1 MSNLI
6 KIKINDQEIEVE
18 KGTLLIEAAKK
29 AGVEI
34 PHFCYHPKLKPDAN
48 CRMCLVEVEKMP
60 KLQTSCST
68 PATEGMIVHTETPKV
83 KDAQEGVMEFLLGNH
98 PLDCPEC
105 DQGGECQLQD
115 FAHQHGKMTSRFGE
129 EKRIFNKEYFGPLI
143 EKEMNRCVSCLRCV
157 RYCDEVIDSKALGS
171 FDRSTMHQVG
181 GFAHHE
187 LECEYCGGCI
197 QICPVGAL
205 TTRLA
210 MYDYRPWQLKKTE
223 SICTYCGDGC
233 LLTVEAVKD
242 DVVRVS
248 SELGTGRNEGDLCAR
263 GFFGYGFINSK
274 ERLDRP
280 ALNVKGRMLQVTWEA
295 ALDKMAA
302 GLKAI
307 KAQHG
312 PEAIGGII
320 STRCTNEE
328 IFLFQKLM
336 RDVIGTPHVDSA
348 VRYGYI
354 NAVRGLTDVFG
365 TARLARYEE
374 IINADVLLVFAGD
387 MTETNPITGLKVKE
401 AVKGKR
407 AKLITVDSYG
417 RQRDAYISHLPNLA
431 KQHLQV
437 KFGTE
442 GTAILGLMKAVA
454 EGPLPAAAA
463 PGSVDKIKQ
472 TVGGLSFGRIEAVTG
487 VPEAAFRQ
495 AAALYAGAKRGVM
508 IFGRAILRS
517 DEGYQN
523 VLHLAELAMAAGQV
537 GREGTGILALA
548 EENNEAGAAE
558 MGGAAEY
565 LPGLIPAVK
574 KGHTLIEMI
583 DAAARG
589 EIKALYL
596 VGENPLRSL
605 PQKKVEE
612 ALRKLDLLICQDLFM
627 SETGA
632 LAQVIL
638 PAASYAEKSG
648 HFTNHEGEIQKIH
661 KAIEPIGNAKP
672 DAMIFS
678 IVAKKLEL
686 MSGSNGD
693 APHYK
698 LFHYKT
704 PDEIWREIMMS
715 MPAKWPVPPSQQI
728 AEKMAVYSRKGSTV
742 QAGAAPRG
750 SESGSNGAFHL
761 QIGQILFHSGKMSTY
776 ASGLMTLF
784 PKEAVLIHPDDA
796 ERLGLEEGEAVS
808 LSMEGASSGVTVP
821 VKLSK
826 KLAKGTLFF
835 PEHFGLEVKKLLPL
849 TIDPTTGVPY
859 GDRGKVTLTK
869 AAVPVR

>member
-68 PATEGMIVHTETPKV
+68 PATDGMVVRTDTPKV
-83 KDAQEGVMEFLLGNH
+83 KDAQGGVMEFLLGNH

-129 EKRIFNKEYFGPLI
+129 EKRVFNKEYFGPLI

-171 FDRSTMHQVG
+171 FDRSTLHQVG

-223 SICTYCGDGC
+223 TICNYCADGC
-233 LLTVEAVKD
+233 LLTVETVKD
-242 DVVRVS
+242 NVVRVS

-263 GFFGYGFINSK
+263 GFFGYGFINNK

-280 ALNVKGRMLQVTWEA
+280 ALQIKGRMLQTTWEA
-295 ALDKMAA
+295 ALDKLAA

-307 KAQHG
+307 KEQHG

-320 STRCTNEE
+320 SAHCTNEE
-328 IFLFQKLM
+328 VFLFQKLM
-336 RDVIGTPHVDSA
+336 RDVIGTPHVDSSA
-348 VRYGYI
+348 RYGYI
-354 NAVRGLTDVFG
+354 NAVRGLTEVFG
-365 TARLARYEE
+365 TTRLARYEDLV
-374 IINADVLLVFAGD
+374 NADVLLVFAGD
-387 MTETNPITGLKVKE
+387 LTETNPITGLKIKE
-401 AVKGKR
+401 AIRKNR
-407 AKLITVDSYG
+407 AKLIAVDSYG
-417 RQRDAYISHLPNLA
+417 RQRDAYLSHLPNLA
-431 KQHLQV
+431 KQHLEV
-437 KFGTE
+437 RFGTE
-442 GTAILGLMKAVA
+442 GTAILGLMKAVI
-454 EGPLPAAAA
+454 EGPMPANAA
-463 PGSVDKIKQ
+463 PVQIEKVRQ
-472 TVGGLSFGRIEAVTG
+472 AVGALSFEKIESVTG
-487 VPEAAFRQ
+487 VPEAAFRE
-495 AAALYAGAKRGVM
+495 AAALYAGAQRGVLV
-508 IFGRAILRS
+508 FGRAILRS
-517 DEGYQN
+517 EEGYRN
-523 VLHLAELAMAAGQV
+523 VLKLADLAMAAGQV

-548 EENNEAGAAE
+548 EENNEAGAVE
-558 MGGAAEY
+558 MGGVSEY
-565 LPGLIPAVK
+565 LPGLVPAPR
-574 KGHTLIEMI
+574 KGHTLVEMI

-632 LAQVIL
+632 LAQVVL

-648 HFTNHEGEIQKIH
+648 HFTNHEGEIQKVH

-672 DAMIFS
+672 DWMIFS
-678 IVAKKLEL
+678 IIAKKLEL
-686 MSGSNGD
+686 LSGTTGET
-693 APHYK
+693 PHYK
-698 LFHYKT
+698 LFHYKA
-704 PDEIWREIMMS
+704 PDEIWKEIMMS
-715 MPAKWPVPPSQQI
+715 MPPKWPAVSVQQI
-728 AEKMAVYSRKGSTV
+728 TEQMASYSKRESKGYEIPAPS
-742 QAGAAPRG
+742 AA
-750 SESGSNGAFHL
+750 NGVFHL

-776 ASGLMTLF
+776 ASGLTTLF

-796 ERLGLEEGEAVS
+796 ERLELEEGEGVA
-808 LSMEGASSGVTVP
+808 LSMEGAASAVTVP
-821 VKLSK
+821 VKFSK
-826 KLAKGTLFF
+826 KLSKGTLFF
-835 PEHFGLEVKKLLPL
+835 PEHFGLEVKKRLPL
-849 TIDPTTGVPY
+849 TIDPVTGVPY
-859 GDRGKVTLTK
+859 GDRGRVILSK
-869 AAVPVR
+869 AAVGALK

>member
-1 MSNLI
+1 
-6 KIKINDQEIEVE
+6 
-18 KGTLLIEAAKK
+18 
-29 AGVEI
+29 
-34 PHFCYHPKLKPDAN
+34 
-48 CRMCLVEVEKMP
+48 
-60 KLQTSCST
+60 
-68 PATEGMIVHTETPKV
+68 
-83 KDAQEGVMEFLLGNH
+83 
-98 PLDCPEC
+98 
-105 DQGGECQLQD
+105 
-115 FAHQHGKMTSRFGE
+115 
-129 EKRIFNKEYFGPLI
+129 
-143 EKEMNRCVSCLRCV
+143 
-157 RYCDEVIDSKALGS
+157 IDSKALGS

-233 LLTVEAVKD
+233 LLTVEAVKEN
-242 DVVRVS
+242 VVRVS

-280 ALNVKGRMLQVTWEA
+280 ALSVKGRMLQVTWEA

-312 PEAIGGII
+312 AEAIGGII

-336 RDVIGTPHVDSA
+336 REVIGTPHVDSA

-354 NAVRGLTDVFG
+354 NAVRGLTEVFG
-365 TARLARYEE
+365 TTRLARYED
-374 IINADVLLVFAGD
+374 IVHADVLLVFAGD

-401 AVKGKR
+401 AVKKKK

-431 KQHLQV
+431 NQHLQIA
-437 KFGTE
+437 FGTE

-454 EGPLPAAAA
+454 EGPMPAAAA

-472 TVGGLSFGRIEAVTG
+472 AVGSLSFEQIEAATG
-487 VPEAAFRQ
+487 VPEAAYRE

-558 MGGAAEY
+558 MGGASEY

-627 SETGA
+627 SETAA

-648 HFTNHEGEIQKIH
+648 HFTNHEGEIQKVH
-661 KAIEPIGNAKP
+661 KAVEPIGNAKP

-678 IVAKKLEL
+678 IVAKKLDL
-686 MSGSNGD
+686 MSGSSTD

-715 MPAKWPVPPSQQI
+715 MPAKWPALSPQQI
-728 AEKMAVYSRKGSTV
+728 AEKMAAYSGKGSKGR
-742 QAGAAPRG
+742 AGAAPRP
-750 SESGSNGAFHL
+750 SESVSNGAFHL
-761 QIGQILFHSGKMSTY
+761 QIGQILFHSGKLSTY
-776 ASGLMTLF
+776 ASGLTTLF

-796 ERLGLEEGEAVS
+796 ERLGLEEGEVVS
-808 LSMEGASSGVTVP
+808 LSMEGAPSGVTVP

-826 KLAKGTLFF
+826 KLARGTLFF

-849 TIDPTTGVPY
+849 TVDPTTGVPY